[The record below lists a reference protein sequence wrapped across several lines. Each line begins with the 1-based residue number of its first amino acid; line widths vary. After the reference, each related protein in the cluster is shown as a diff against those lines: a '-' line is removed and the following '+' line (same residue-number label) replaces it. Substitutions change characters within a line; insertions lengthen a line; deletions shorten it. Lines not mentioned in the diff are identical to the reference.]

1 MFTIRLG
8 GDNLFGKW
16 LSTWL
21 SLDVFEGVLF
31 CAVLFYHEMSW
42 MRSGIKLSQFLRNFQ
57 STLAIFSYTAPCVQ
71 TMSVNIYFKFK
82 KK

>member
-31 CAVLFYHEMSW
+31 CAVLFHT
-42 MRSGIKLSQFLRNFQ
+42 RCLGCDLGLN
-57 STLAIFSYTAPCVQ
+57 
-71 TMSVNIYFKFK
+71 
-82 KK
+82 